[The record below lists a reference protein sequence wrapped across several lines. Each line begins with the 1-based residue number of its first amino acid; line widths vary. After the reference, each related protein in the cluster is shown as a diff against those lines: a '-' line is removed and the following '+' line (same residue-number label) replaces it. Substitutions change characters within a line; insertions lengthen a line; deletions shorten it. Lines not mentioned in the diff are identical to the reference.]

1 MKVKV
6 DIFSGFLGAGK
17 TRLIKKLINDKYYR
31 EKIAIVENEFG
42 EVSIDGAI
50 LRETNTVITEIN
62 SGCICCQVSGN
73 FKKAITNII
82 NNYEVDRL
90 IIEPTGVAKLSEL
103 KRVFEEKELNEI
115 VEVDKLITVVDGERF
130 YIYLNNFRKFFVDQI
145 KAADI
150 IVISRTQHLNKE
162 KLEKIVKD
170 INELNKKAI
179 VVDKEW
185 SKVRAQELIPKG
197 EYNQKEYNKVFRRAS
212 VKSNKGIA
220 AYNESADG
228 TFQTFA
234 MSINRSISKKELISK
249 FNFVA
254 NTHSFGEIIRAKGIV
269 KLNDET
275 MNQFDFSL
283 DEFSIETVSY
293 EGEGIISF
301 IGVDLNKDEITR
313 FFQ

>member
-17 TRLIKKLINDKYYR
+17 TRLIKKLINDKYYK

-73 FKKAITNII
+73 FKKSILNVID
-82 NNYEVDRL
+82 NYEVERL
-90 IIEPTGVAKLSEL
+90 IVEPTGVAKLSEL
-103 KRVFEEKELNEI
+103 KRVFEEKELSDVVEI
-115 VEVDKLITVVDGERF
+115 DRLITVVDGERF

-145 KAADI
+145 RAADV
-150 IVISRTQHLNKE
+150 IVISRTQL
-162 KLEKIVKD
+162 LEKDKLSKIVRD
-170 INELNKKAI
+170 IKNLNSKSTVI
-179 VVDKEW
+179 DKEW
-185 SKVRAQELIPKG
+185 IKVRSQELIP
-197 EYNQKEYNKVFRRAS
+197 YNKEKTREMNKSFRRPI
-212 VKSNKGIA
+212 VKNNRGINT
-220 AYNESADG
+220 YSDSADD

-234 MSINRSISKKELISK
+234 MNLSRIISANELISK

-254 NTHSFGEIIRAKGIV
+254 NTDSFGEIIRAKGIV

-283 DEFSIETVSY
+283 DEFSMEAVSY
-293 EGEGIISF
+293 DGEGVISF
-301 IGVDLNKDEITR
+301 IGLDLNKDEIKR

>member
-17 TRLIKKLINDKYYR
+17 TRLIKKLIQDNYYK

-50 LRETNTVITEIN
+50 LRETNTVVTEIN

-73 FKKAITNII
+73 FKKAISNII
-82 NNYEVDRL
+82 NNYDVDRL

-103 KRVFEEKELNEI
+103 KRIFEDKELNELI
-115 VEVDKLITVVDGERF
+115 EIDKLITVVDGERF
-130 YIYLNNFRKFFVDQI
+130 YIYLNNFKKFFVDQI
-145 KAADI
+145 KAADVI
-150 IVISRTQHLNKE
+150 IISRSQCLDKDKLDKISEDIKGLNSKS
-162 KLEKIVKD
+162 
-170 INELNKKAI
+170 I

-185 SKVRAQELIPKG
+185 ATVSAHELIPKVDFKKG
-197 EYNQKEYNKVFRRAS
+197 YNKIFKRATTKNNNGIS
-212 VKSNKGIA
+212 V
-220 AYNESADG
+220 YTDSADN

-234 MSINRSISKKELISK
+234 INLNRAISKKELISK

-254 NTHSFGEIIRAKGIV
+254 KTNSFGEIIRAKGVV

-275 MNQFDFSL
+275 MNQFDLSL
-283 DEFSIETVSY
+283 DEFSIESVSY
-293 EGEGIISF
+293 EGEGVISF
-301 IGVDLNKDEITR
+301 IGVNLNKDELKK

>member
-73 FKKAITNII
+73 FKKAISNII
-82 NNYEVDRL
+82 SNYEIDRL

-145 KAADI
+145 KAADV
-150 IVISRTQHLNKE
+150 IVISRSQYLDKE
-162 KLEKIVKD
+162 KLEKIVTD
-170 INELNKKAI
+170 INGLNKKAI

-197 EYNQKEYNKVFRRAS
+197 EYNQKEYNKVFRRAY
-212 VKSNKGIA
+212 VKSNKGVS
-220 AYNESADG
+220 AYNDSAED

-234 MSINRSISKKELISK
+234 MSISRSISKKELISK

-254 NTHSFGEIIRAKGIV
+254 NTNSFGEIIRAKGIV

-301 IGVDLNKDEITR
+301 IGVDLNKDEITK

>member
-17 TRLIKKLINDKYYR
+17 TRLIKKLIQDNYYK

-50 LRETNTVITEIN
+50 LRETNTVVTEIN

-73 FKKAITNII
+73 FKKAISNII

-103 KRVFEEKELNEI
+103 KRIFEDKELKELIEI
-115 VEVDKLITVVDGERF
+115 DKLITVVDGERF
-130 YIYLNNFRKFFVDQI
+130 YIYLNNFKKFFVDQI
-145 KAADI
+145 KAADVI
-150 IVISRTQHLNKE
+150 IISRSQCLDRDKLDKISEDIKGLNSKS
-162 KLEKIVKD
+162 
-170 INELNKKAI
+170 I

-185 SKVRAQELIPKG
+185 ATVSAHELIPKVDFKKG
-197 EYNQKEYNKVFRRAS
+197 YNKIFKRATTNSNNGIS
-212 VKSNKGIA
+212 V
-220 AYNESADG
+220 YTESADN

-234 MSINRSISKKELISK
+234 MNLNRTISKKELISK

-254 NTHSFGEIIRAKGIV
+254 NTNSFGEIIRAKGVV

-275 MNQFDFSL
+275 MNQFDLSL
-283 DEFSIETVSY
+283 DEFSIESVSY
-293 EGEGIISF
+293 EGEGVISF
-301 IGVDLNKDEITR
+301 IGVNLNKDELKK

>member
-1 MKVKV
+1 M
-6 DIFSGFLGAGK
+6 
-17 TRLIKKLINDKYYR
+17 
-31 EKIAIVENEFG
+31 
-42 EVSIDGAI
+42 
-50 LRETNTVITEIN
+50 
-62 SGCICCQVSGN
+62 
-73 FKKAITNII
+73 
-82 NNYEVDRL
+82 
-90 IIEPTGVAKLSEL
+90 
-103 KRVFEEKELNEI
+103 
-115 VEVDKLITVVDGERF
+115 DGERF

-145 KAADI
+145 KAADV
-150 IVISRTQHLNKE
+150 IVISRSQYLDKE
-162 KLEKIVKD
+162 KLEKIVTD
-170 INELNKKAI
+170 INGLNKKAI

-197 EYNQKEYNKVFRRAS
+197 EYNQKEYNKVFRRAY
-212 VKSNKGIA
+212 VKSNKGVS
-220 AYNESADG
+220 AYNDSAED

-234 MSINRSISKKELISK
+234 MSISRSISRKELISK

-254 NTHSFGEIIRAKGIV
+254 NTNSFGEIIRAKGIV

-301 IGVDLNKDEITR
+301 IGVDLNKDEITK

>member
-17 TRLIKKLINDKYYR
+17 TRLIKKLIEDKYYK

-50 LRETNTVITEIN
+50 LRETNTVIKEIN

-73 FKKAITNII
+73 FKKSIGNII
-82 NNYEVDRL
+82 RNYEVDRL
-90 IIEPTGVAKLSEL
+90 LIEPTGVAKLSEL
-103 KRVFEEKELNEI
+103 KRAFEDKELKDEVEI
-115 VEVDKLITVVDGERF
+115 DRLITVVDSERF

-145 KAADI
+145 KAADVI
-150 IVISRTQHLNKE
+150 ILSRTQNLDSNAVHKLKE
-162 KLEKIVKD
+162 D
-170 INELNKKAI
+170 IQQLNKKSSI
-179 VVDKEW
+179 ITKDW
-185 SKVRAQELIPKG
+185 NRVRAQELIPTFK
-197 EYNQKEYNKVFRRAS
+197 NNNKVINKEVKKAIIKNNNS
-212 VKSNKGIA
+212 VRSHKD
-220 AYNESADG
+220 SADD

-234 MSINRSISKKELISK
+234 MSLNRKLSEKELISK
-249 FNFVA
+249 FKFIS
-254 NTHSFGEIIRAKGIV
+254 NTDSFGEIIRAKGIV

-275 MNQFDFSL
+275 MKQFDFSL

-293 EGEGIISF
+293 EGDGIISF
-301 IGVDLNKDEITR
+301 IGIDLNKEEIKK

>member
-17 TRLIKKLINDKYYR
+17 TRLIKKLIQDNYYK

-50 LRETNTVITEIN
+50 LRETNTVVTEIN

-73 FKKAITNII
+73 FKKAISNII

-103 KRVFEEKELNEI
+103 KRIFEDKELNELI
-115 VEVDKLITVVDGERF
+115 EIDKLITVVDGERF
-130 YIYLNNFRKFFVDQI
+130 YIYLNNFKKFFVDQI
-145 KAADI
+145 KAADVI
-150 IVISRTQHLNKE
+150 IISRSQCLDKDKLDKISEDIKGLNSKS
-162 KLEKIVKD
+162 
-170 INELNKKAI
+170 I

-185 SKVRAQELIPKG
+185 ATVSAHELIPKVDFKKG
-197 EYNQKEYNKVFRRAS
+197 YNKIFKRATTKNNNGIS
-212 VKSNKGIA
+212 V
-220 AYNESADG
+220 YTDSADN

-234 MSINRSISKKELISK
+234 INLNRAISKKELISK

-254 NTHSFGEIIRAKGIV
+254 NTNSFGEIIRAKGVV

-275 MNQFDFSL
+275 MNQFDLSL
-283 DEFSIETVSY
+283 DEFSIESVSY
-293 EGEGIISF
+293 EGEGVISF
-301 IGVDLNKDEITR
+301 IGVNLNKDELKK

>member
-82 NNYEVDRL
+82 SNYEIDKL

-103 KRVFEEKELNEI
+103 KRVFEEKELNEV
-115 VEVDKLITVVDGERF
+115 VEIDKLITVVDGERF

-145 KAADI
+145 KAADV
-150 IVISRTQHLNKE
+150 IVISRTQYLNKE
-162 KLEKIVKD
+162 RLEKIVTD
-170 INELNKKAI
+170 INDLNKKAI

-212 VKSNKGIA
+212 VKSNKNVSV
-220 AYNESADG
+220 YNDSADD

-269 KLNDET
+269 KVNDET

-283 DEFSIETVSY
+283 DEFSIETVNY

>member
-73 FKKAITNII
+73 FKKAISNII
-82 NNYEVDRL
+82 SNYEIDRL

-145 KAADI
+145 KAADV
-150 IVISRTQHLNKE
+150 IVISRSQYLDKE
-162 KLEKIVKD
+162 KLEKIVTD
-170 INELNKKAI
+170 INGLNKKAI

-197 EYNQKEYNKVFRRAS
+197 EYNQKEYNKVFRRAY
-212 VKSNKGIA
+212 VKSNKGVS
-220 AYNESADG
+220 AYNDSAED

-234 MSINRSISKKELISK
+234 MSISRSISRKELISK

-254 NTHSFGEIIRAKGIV
+254 NTNSFGEIIRAKGIV

-301 IGVDLNKDEITR
+301 IGVDLNKDEITK

>member
-73 FKKAITNII
+73 FKKAISNII
-82 NNYEVDRL
+82 SNYEIDRL

-115 VEVDKLITVVDGERF
+115 VELDKLITVVDGERF

-145 KAADI
+145 KAADV
-150 IVISRTQHLNKE
+150 IVISRSQYLDKE
-162 KLEKIVKD
+162 KLEKIVTD
-170 INELNKKAI
+170 INGLNKKAI

-197 EYNQKEYNKVFRRAS
+197 EYNQKEYNKVFRRAY
-212 VKSNKGIA
+212 VKSNKGVS
-220 AYNESADG
+220 AYNDSAED

-234 MSINRSISKKELISK
+234 MSISRSISKKELISK

-254 NTHSFGEIIRAKGIV
+254 NTNSFGEIIRAKGIV

-301 IGVDLNKDEITR
+301 IGVDLNKDEITK

>member
-17 TRLIKKLINDKYYR
+17 TRLIKKLIQDNYYK

-50 LRETNTVITEIN
+50 LRETNTVVTEIN

-73 FKKAITNII
+73 FKKAISNII
-82 NNYEVDRL
+82 NNYDVDRL

-103 KRVFEEKELNEI
+103 KRIFEDKELNELI
-115 VEVDKLITVVDGERF
+115 EIDKLITVVDGERF
-130 YIYLNNFRKFFVDQI
+130 YIYLNNFKKFFVDQI
-145 KAADI
+145 KAADVI
-150 IVISRTQHLNKE
+150 IISRSQCLDRDKLDKISEDIKGLNSKS
-162 KLEKIVKD
+162 
-170 INELNKKAI
+170 I

-185 SKVRAQELIPKG
+185 ATVSAHELIPKVDFKKG
-197 EYNQKEYNKVFRRAS
+197 YNKIFKRATTKNNNGIS
-212 VKSNKGIA
+212 V
-220 AYNESADG
+220 YTDSADN

-234 MSINRSISKKELISK
+234 INLNRAISKKELISK

-254 NTHSFGEIIRAKGIV
+254 NTNSFGEIIRAKGVV

-275 MNQFDFSL
+275 MNQFDLSL
-283 DEFSIETVSY
+283 DEFSIESVSY
-293 EGEGIISF
+293 EGEGVISF
-301 IGVDLNKDEITR
+301 IGVNLNKDELKK

>member
-17 TRLIKKLINDKYYR
+17 TRLIKKLIEDKYYK

-50 LRETNTVITEIN
+50 LRETNTVIKEIN

-73 FKKAITNII
+73 FKKSIGNII
-82 NNYEVDRL
+82 RNYEVDRL
-90 IIEPTGVAKLSEL
+90 LIEPTGVAKLSEL
-103 KRVFEEKELNEI
+103 KRAFEDKELKDEVEI
-115 VEVDKLITVVDGERF
+115 DRLITVVDSERF

-145 KAADI
+145 KAADVI
-150 IVISRTQHLNKE
+150 ILSRTQNLDSNAVHKLKE
-162 KLEKIVKD
+162 D
-170 INELNKKAI
+170 IQQLNKKSSI
-179 VVDKEW
+179 ITKDW
-185 SKVRAQELIPKG
+185 NRVRAQELIPTFK
-197 EYNQKEYNKVFRRAS
+197 NNNKVINKEVKKAIIKNNNS
-212 VKSNKGIA
+212 VRSHKD
-220 AYNESADG
+220 SADD

-234 MSINRSISKKELISK
+234 MSLNRKLSEKELISK
-249 FNFVA
+249 FKFIS
-254 NTHSFGEIIRAKGIV
+254 NTDSFGEIIRAKGIV

-275 MNQFDFSL
+275 MKQFDFSL

-293 EGEGIISF
+293 EGDGIISF
-301 IGVDLNKDEITR
+301 IGIDLNKDEIKK

>member
-17 TRLIKKLINDKYYR
+17 TRLIKKLIEDKYYK

-50 LRETNTVITEIN
+50 LRETNTVIKEIN

-73 FKKAITNII
+73 FKKSIGNII
-82 NNYEVDRL
+82 RNYEVDRL
-90 IIEPTGVAKLSEL
+90 LIEPTGVAKLSEL
-103 KRVFEEKELNEI
+103 KRAFEDKELKDEVEI
-115 VEVDKLITVVDGERF
+115 DRLITVVDSERF

-145 KAADI
+145 KAADVI
-150 IVISRTQHLNKE
+150 ILSRTQNLDSNAVHKLKE
-162 KLEKIVKD
+162 D
-170 INELNKKAI
+170 IQQLNKKSSI
-179 VVDKEW
+179 ITKDW
-185 SKVRAQELIPKG
+185 NRVRAQELIPTFK
-197 EYNQKEYNKVFRRAS
+197 NNKVINKEVKKAIIKNNNS
-212 VKSNKGIA
+212 VRSHKD
-220 AYNESADG
+220 SADD

-234 MSINRSISKKELISK
+234 MSLNRKLSEKELISK
-249 FNFVA
+249 FKFIS
-254 NTHSFGEIIRAKGIV
+254 NTDSFGEIIRAKGIV

-275 MNQFDFSL
+275 MKQFDFSL

-293 EGEGIISF
+293 EGDGIISF
-301 IGVDLNKDEITR
+301 IGIDLNKDEIKK

>member
-73 FKKAITNII
+73 FKKAISNII
-82 NNYEVDRL
+82 SNYEIDRL
-90 IIEPTGVAKLSEL
+90 IIEPTGVAKLSEV

-145 KAADI
+145 KAADV
-150 IVISRTQHLNKE
+150 IVISRSQYLDKE
-162 KLEKIVKD
+162 KLEKIVTD
-170 INELNKKAI
+170 INGLNKKAI

-197 EYNQKEYNKVFRRAS
+197 EYNQKEYNKVFRRAY
-212 VKSNKGIA
+212 VKSNKGVS
-220 AYNESADG
+220 AYNDSAED

-234 MSINRSISKKELISK
+234 MSISRSISKKELISK

-254 NTHSFGEIIRAKGIV
+254 NTNSFGEIIRAKGIV

-301 IGVDLNKDEITR
+301 IGVDLNKDEITK

>member
-73 FKKAITNII
+73 FKKAISNII
-82 NNYEVDRL
+82 SNYEIDRL

-145 KAADI
+145 KAADV
-150 IVISRTQHLNKE
+150 IVISRAQYLDKE
-162 KLEKIVKD
+162 KLEKIVTD
-170 INELNKKAI
+170 INGLNKKAI

-197 EYNQKEYNKVFRRAS
+197 EYNQKEYNKVFRRAY
-212 VKSNKGIA
+212 VKSNKGVS
-220 AYNESADG
+220 AYNDSAED

-234 MSINRSISKKELISK
+234 MSISRSISKKELISK

-254 NTHSFGEIIRAKGIV
+254 NTNSFGEIIRAKGIV

-301 IGVDLNKDEITR
+301 IGVGLNKDEITK

>member
-73 FKKAITNII
+73 FKKAILNII

-103 KRVFEEKELNEI
+103 KRVFEEKDLNKVAEI
-115 VEVDKLITVVDGERF
+115 DKLITVVDGERF

-145 KAADI
+145 KAADV
-150 IVISRTQHLNKE
+150 IVISRSQFLDKD
-162 KLEKIVKD
+162 KLDKIVID
-170 INELNKKAI
+170 IKGLNSKSI
-179 VVDKEW
+179 VVNKEW

-197 EYNQKEYNKVFRRAS
+197 EHSSKEYNKVFRRAS
-212 VKSNKGIA
+212 VKGNKGLS
-220 AYNESADG
+220 AYNDSADDN
-228 TFQTFA
+228 FQTFA
-234 MSINRSISKKELISK
+234 MSINRSVSKKELISK

-283 DEFSIETVSY
+283 DEFSIETVTY

-301 IGVDLNKDEITR
+301 IGVDLNKDEIMR

>member
-73 FKKAITNII
+73 FKKAISNII
-82 NNYEVDRL
+82 SNYEIDRL

-115 VEVDKLITVVDGERF
+115 VEIDKLITVVDGERF

-145 KAADI
+145 KAADV
-150 IVISRTQHLNKE
+150 IVISRAQHLDKE
-162 KLEKIVKD
+162 KLEKIVTD
-170 INELNKKAI
+170 INGLNKKAI

-197 EYNQKEYNKVFRRAS
+197 EYNQKEYNKVFRRAY
-212 VKSNKGIA
+212 VKSNKGVS
-220 AYNESADG
+220 AYNDSAED

-234 MSINRSISKKELISK
+234 MSISRSISKKELISK

-254 NTHSFGEIIRAKGIV
+254 NTNSFGEIIRAKGIV

-301 IGVDLNKDEITR
+301 IGVGLNKDEITK

>member
-73 FKKAITNII
+73 FKKAISNII
-82 NNYEVDRL
+82 SNYEIDRL

-115 VEVDKLITVVDGERF
+115 VEIDKLITVVDGERF

-145 KAADI
+145 KAADV
-150 IVISRTQHLNKE
+150 IVISRAQHLDKE
-162 KLEKIVKD
+162 KLEKIVTD
-170 INELNKKAI
+170 INGLNKKAI

-197 EYNQKEYNKVFRRAS
+197 EYNQKEYNKVFRRAY
-212 VKSNKGIA
+212 VKSNKGVS
-220 AYNESADG
+220 AYNDSAED

-234 MSINRSISKKELISK
+234 MSISRSISKKELISK

-254 NTHSFGEIIRAKGIV
+254 NTNSFGEIIRAKGIV

-301 IGVDLNKDEITR
+301 IGVGLNRDEITK

>member
-17 TRLIKKLINDKYYR
+17 TRLIKKLIEDKYYK

-50 LRETNTVITEIN
+50 LRETNTVIKEIN

-73 FKKAITNII
+73 FKKSIGNII
-82 NNYEVDRL
+82 RNYEVDRL
-90 IIEPTGVAKLSEL
+90 LIEPTGVAKLSEL
-103 KRVFEEKELNEI
+103 KRAFEDKELKDEVEI
-115 VEVDKLITVVDGERF
+115 DRLITVVDSERF

-145 KAADI
+145 KAADVI
-150 IVISRTQHLNKE
+150 ILSRTQNLDSKAVHKLKE
-162 KLEKIVKD
+162 D
-170 INELNKKAI
+170 IQQLNKKSSI
-179 VVDKEW
+179 ITKDW
-185 SKVRAQELIPKG
+185 NRVRAQELIPTFK
-197 EYNQKEYNKVFRRAS
+197 NNNKVINKEVKKAIIKNNNS
-212 VKSNKGIA
+212 VRSHKD
-220 AYNESADG
+220 SADD

-234 MSINRSISKKELISK
+234 MSLNRKLSEKELISK
-249 FNFVA
+249 FKFIS
-254 NTHSFGEIIRAKGIV
+254 NTDSFGEIIRAKGIV

-275 MNQFDFSL
+275 MKQFDFSL

-293 EGEGIISF
+293 EGDGIISF
-301 IGVDLNKDEITR
+301 IGIDLNKDEIKK

>member
-73 FKKAITNII
+73 FKKAISNII
-82 NNYEVDRL
+82 SNYEIDRL

-145 KAADI
+145 KAADV
-150 IVISRTQHLNKE
+150 IVISRSQYLDKE
-162 KLEKIVKD
+162 KLEKIVTD
-170 INELNKKAI
+170 INGLNKKAI

-197 EYNQKEYNKVFRRAS
+197 EYNQKEYNKVFRRAY
-212 VKSNKGIA
+212 VRSNKGVS
-220 AYNESADG
+220 AYNDSAED

-234 MSINRSISKKELISK
+234 MSISRSISKKELISK

-254 NTHSFGEIIRAKGIV
+254 NTNSFGEIIRAKGIV

-301 IGVDLNKDEITR
+301 IGVDLNKDEITK